1 MCHWNVPREA
11 GLRCG
16 EAMMMDRK
24 IAWTRTRNYTKS
36 KVMNLSVSRAEK
48 HSDKLAGL
56 WMVHR
61 SAQQVSEHA
70 LTGRRKDFN
79 LPRLW
84 QWAGYQS
91 FMILIWKIRS
101 SWSKVGGKWLT
112 VRCSSRNQT
121 CTKWLRLS
129 APNSCELRKIDICFL
144 QDIC

>member
-1 MCHWNVPREA
+1 
-11 GLRCG
+11 
-16 EAMMMDRK
+16 MMMDRK

-84 QWAGYQS
+84 Q
-91 FMILIWKIRS
+91 
-101 SWSKVGGKWLT
+101 
-112 VRCSSRNQT
+112 
-121 CTKWLRLS
+121 
-129 APNSCELRKIDICFL
+129 
-144 QDIC
+144 